1 MSRCLVTGHTGYIG
15 AHLYKKLQLL
25 GHEVIGIDSED
36 PESGSIQEVMANP
49 DLKKKYEEFCPEYI
63 FHLACWP
70 RVGYS
75 VEEPL
80 ATMRNNVIAT
90 SIILDF
96 AKKVK
101 CKRFIYSSSSS
112 VVGNGD
118 GPESPYALQKYTSEI
133 EATLYYKLF
142 GMDTVSLRY
151 FNVYS
156 PDQSASG
163 PYATAIANWMEF
175 IRQGKRPFITGTG
188 EQRRDMLHVLDVVSA
203 NIFSME
209 RDKDFCGDVLD
220 VGTGNNIS
228 LNEIRSIVLQY
239 FPDVEFDHHE
249 DRPGDV
255 METRANTTKL
265 DSIGWKAK
273 IPVNSGVS
281 ECFSLLAATKNV

>member
-1 MSRCLVTGHTGYIG
+1 
-15 AHLYKKLQLL
+15 
-25 GHEVIGIDSED
+25 
-36 PESGSIQEVMANP
+36 
-49 DLKKKYEEFCPEYI
+49 
-63 FHLACWP
+63 
-70 RVGYS
+70 
-75 VEEPL
+75 
-80 ATMRNNVIAT
+80 
-90 SIILDF
+90 
-96 AKKVK
+96 
-101 CKRFIYSSSSS
+101 
-112 VVGNGD
+112 
-118 GPESPYALQKYTSEI
+118 
-133 EATLYYKLF
+133 
-142 GMDTVSLRY
+142 
-151 FNVYS
+151 
-156 PDQSASG
+156 
-163 PYATAIANWMEF
+163 MEF